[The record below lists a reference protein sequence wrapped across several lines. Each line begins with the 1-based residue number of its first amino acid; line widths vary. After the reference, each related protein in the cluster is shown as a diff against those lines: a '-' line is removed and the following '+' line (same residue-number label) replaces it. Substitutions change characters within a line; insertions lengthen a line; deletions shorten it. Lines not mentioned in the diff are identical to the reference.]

1 MNRARTA
8 AGCAIVLASAGSAG
22 ATATLTCAIDDPSA
36 KLELLASVG
45 TPASSPIGSVRG
57 SVTLKPAP
65 GRPSVKV
72 DVTRENLAQQWID
85 GPALRL
91 WLSVTGSDATPD
103 MDLVIVARR
112 VADTDFRG
120 RYRLTGRRGPATR
133 SAAGR
138 VACTLG

>member
-1 MNRARTA
+1 MNRVRA
-8 AGCAIVLASAGSAG
+8 AVVCAMALAPASPAA
-22 ATATLTCAIDDPSA
+22 ATATLACAIDDA
-36 KLELLASVG
+36 TTKLELLASVG

-103 MDLVIVARR
+103 VDLVIVARR